1 MCGHTETCQCNRH
14 QGCHSDCH
22 CSCGGKHRHFGPSF
36 WSKDEKIIWLEQ
48 CLEELQAEVKFI
60 EERIATLKN
69 DH

>member
-1 MCGHTETCQCNRH
+1 MCGNTETCQCNQH

-22 CSCGGKHRHFGPSF
+22 CGCGGNHRHFGPSF
-36 WSKDEKIIWLEQ
+36 WSKDEKITWLEQ
-48 CLEELQAEVKFI
+48 YLEDLQAEVKFI